1 MPAENPDPG
10 QVERRHARPP
20 PEARIGLRVVPNPCR
35 PRRRQPRRSSIS
47 CDDCRTAGA
56 DRTTARSITPELALG
71 SSCRKRKRVA
81 AVERD
86 RPSEI
91 ARTLQEVAEL
101 LQLTNANTF
110 KVRAYENAA
119 RALAGIGEDF
129 DAMLAEGTLDEIPGV
144 GSSIAEKVATLATTG
159 RLPYLD
165 ELRSQVPSGL
175 LALLRIPGLGPKKAQ
190 ALNSGL
196 GIHTV
201 EELEVACRE
210 GRLADLR
217 GFGEKTAQNILLGIE
232 QLRRIQGSS
241 CGATRTR
248 SSSRSSK
255 SCAVIPKSSV
265 SSLRAA
271 CGAARKP
278 CTTSTSCSQPMLPK
292 TS

>member
-1 MPAENPDPG
+1 MPARKTPTRAKSSGATRPAAAPKPASATKSRTKPVQAAPPAAAPQLDLPVTTVAPPVPAE
-10 QVERRHARPP
+10 PP
-20 PEARIGLRVVPNPCR
+20 PAP
-35 PRRRQPRRSSIS
+35 
-47 CDDCRTAGA
+47 
-56 DRTTARSITPELALG
+56 ITPELALELELSQTEAG
-71 SSCRKRKRVA
+71 GGGGT
-81 AVERD
+81 
-86 RPSEI
+86 RPTASEI

-119 RALAGIGEDF
+119 RALSGIGEDF
-129 DAMLAEGTLDEIPGV
+129 DAMLAAGTLDEIPGV

-232 QLRRIQGSS
+232 QLRRIQGKFLWSH
-241 CGATRTR
+241 AH
-248 SSSRSSK
+248 
-255 SCAVIPKSSV
+255 AVV
-265 SSLRAA
+265 
-271 CGAARKP
+271 
-278 CTTSTSCSQPMLPK
+278 
-292 TS
+292 